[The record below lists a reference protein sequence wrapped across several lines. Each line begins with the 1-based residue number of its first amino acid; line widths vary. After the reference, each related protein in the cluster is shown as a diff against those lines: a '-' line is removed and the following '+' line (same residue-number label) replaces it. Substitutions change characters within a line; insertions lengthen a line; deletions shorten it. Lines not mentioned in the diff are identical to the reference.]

1 MRKSLLVI
9 WQQLQMQM
17 LQSMLLGLAGSA
29 IQSMDDMINCSRCAN
44 PTPESELLEIHAWW
58 VCGICYDDL

>member
-17 LQSMLLGLAGSA
+17 LQSMLLGLARSA
-29 IQSMDDMINCSRCAN
+29 TQSMDKKDLIGILVAMI
-44 PTPESELLEIHAWW
+44 
-58 VCGICYDDL
+58 VCFAFAGGYYLGTING